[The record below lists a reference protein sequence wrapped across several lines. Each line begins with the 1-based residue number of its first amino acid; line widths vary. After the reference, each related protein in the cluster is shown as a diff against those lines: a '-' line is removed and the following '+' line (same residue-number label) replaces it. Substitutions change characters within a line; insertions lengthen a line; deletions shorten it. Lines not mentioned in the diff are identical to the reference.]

1 MKAFW
6 QFLAALW
13 PDDDTTANLPAEGA
27 AGTWVPVQDT
37 TTRIVSWQLMLG
49 SVGAEILVD
58 DATGEIL
65 IDDETGNVLY
75 DG

>member
-13 PDDDTTANLPAEGA
+13 PDDEATANLPAEGA
-27 AGTWVPVQDT
+27 SGAYVPTLDT
-37 TTRIVSWQLMLG
+37 TTRIVTWQQAPG
-49 SVGAEILVD
+49 GAEILVD
-58 DATGEIL
+58 DESGEIL